1 MKNKITLLLCL
12 TVFTVL
18 FSGLALKGY
27 ASGPTDEIEEYNMT
41 INVLDDGTVSIDY
54 HIDWL
59 VLDSDELGPVE
70 WLQIGIPNNHYISMT
85 ALSAD
90 VSVSDSPRS

>member
-1 MKNKITLLLCL
+1 MKNKLTLLLTTIL
-12 TVFTVL
+12 LAVL
-18 FSGLALKGY
+18 FSAFGLKGY

-41 INVLDDGTVSIDY
+41 INVLEDGTVSIDY

-70 WLQIGIPNNHYISMT
+70 WLQIGIPNSHYISMST
-85 ALSAD
+85 TKASM
-90 VSVSDSPRS
+90 